1 MFINIDFLH
10 ITSRMSH
17 CFNSDHYLYDRNS
30 LYGPRNYE
38 LSSSANP
45 FYILFPGDNLIS
57 MMEAP
62 AVEACI
68 KARDNLH
75 SAKRGANSSTFNLPS
90 WFSSK
95 RRNMIS
101 TRCSSTS
108 LSEIDFASSI
118 NSALKNYFIAAKTI
132 SFE

>member
-1 MFINIDFLH
+1 MNEPL
-10 ITSRMSH
+10 
-17 CFNSDHYLYDRNS
+17 FNSDHYLYNRKI
-30 LYGPRNYE
+30 YEPRNYE
-38 LSSSANP
+38 VSSLANK

-90 WFSSK
+90 
-95 RRNMIS
+95 
-101 TRCSSTS
+101 
-108 LSEIDFASSI
+108 
-118 NSALKNYFIAAKTI
+118 
-132 SFE
+132 

>member
-1 MFINIDFLH
+1 MFIDIVFLH

-17 CFNSDHYLYDRNS
+17 CSTVITIFMTETAY

-75 SAKRGANSSTFNLPS
+75 SAKSGANSSTFNLPS
-90 WFSSK
+90 
-95 RRNMIS
+95 
-101 TRCSSTS
+101 
-108 LSEIDFASSI
+108 
-118 NSALKNYFIAAKTI
+118 
-132 SFE
+132 